1 MKLHPI
7 TEDFLYL
14 CDIHNN
20 KDINPQLQKNMIQDV
35 LKSKTKTQLSATI
48 VFSFCMTLGY
58 LLFTKLNNDDP
69 ISQTILLIVSIL
81 SLITI
86 PILLIRLNKFSKRTI
101 SNADLVLNH
110 WKYIQSHFINQNTL
124 PPIIEDCLKNQLIS
138 RDEATK
144 TLKKTEI
151 SQIQNLYQKLL
162 TFKLLSTPLPSTTI
176 SLNEHK
182 KEFVQ
187 NNN

>member
-20 KDINPQLQKNMIQDV
+20 KDINPQLQNNMILDV
-35 LKSKTKTQLSATI
+35 LKNKTKTQLSAMLI
-48 VFSFCMTLGY
+48 FSFCMILGY
-58 LLFTKLNNDDP
+58 VLFTKLNTDDP
-69 ISQTILLIVSIL
+69 ISQTILLIVSTMSCL
-81 SLITI
+81 TI
-86 PILLIRLNKFSKRTI
+86 PILLMRLSKFSKRTI
-101 SNADLVLNH
+101 TNNDLILNH
-110 WKYIQSHFINQNTL
+110 WKNIQNNFINQNTL

-138 RDEATK
+138 RDDATK